1 MSELTARYR
10 WACATILIVGTVVL
24 TSCRPRESPV
34 APPDRSAS
42 SSDST
47 ATTEKPSPPDLSGC
61 TRVELRFIPPVVSWL
76 PGPYM
81 GWDVL
86 SEEEIK
92 YLQTIQVVVLND
104 RDRID
109 AIAFDVSQGQ
119 YDERTDGASHRA
131 DTIEVTGYR
140 NGKPLASFFARY
152 DDYVQTSLQRGHV
165 FRYPQGLSSI
175 FRRPLP
181 GVAPFEMRVDCGE
194 NLRFLSDLIHQYLQQ
209 KNAYPPADA
218 WCDILAGLRL
228 KAYLTEEKTRAR
240 FICPSAGRGI
250 CHYALNPECKP
261 DSPADT
267 VLLFETKAGWNQHGG
282 PELFVLNNHEP
293 VGGCVLLND
302 DEPND
307 LKWPTLRFI
316 RTPREAQQLRWR

>member
-1 MSELTARYR
+1 
-10 WACATILIVGTVVL
+10 
-24 TSCRPRESPV
+24 
-34 APPDRSAS
+34 
-42 SSDST
+42 
-47 ATTEKPSPPDLSGC
+47 
-61 TRVELRFIPPVVSWL
+61 
-76 PGPYM
+76 M

-86 SEEEIK
+86 NAEEIK
-92 YLQTIQVVVLND
+92 YLQAIQVVVLND

-119 YDERTDGASHRA
+119 YERTDGIPYRA

-140 NGKPLASFFARY
+140 NGEQLPSFFARY
-152 DDYVQTSLQRGHV
+152 DDYVQTSMQRGHV
-165 FRYPQGLSSI
+165 FRYPHGLSSI

-194 NLRFLSDLIHQYLQQ
+194 NLRFLCALINRYLQNE
-209 KNAYPPADA
+209 KAYPPSER
-218 WCDILAGLRL
+218 WCDVLAGIRLRVGE
-228 KAYLTEEKTRAR
+228 TEEGTRAR

-250 CHYALNPECKP
+250 CHYALNPECQP
-261 DSPADT
+261 DSPPDT

-282 PELFVLNNHEP
+282 PELFALNNHEP

-307 LKWPTLRFI
+307 LRQPTIRFI
-316 RTPREAQQLRWR
+316 RTPEEARQLRWK